1 MKQFKTLAILIAL
14 LLISNA
20 EAACR
25 LGFTQLQFG
34 NYNPQISTATM
45 GFGTVSATCDFR
57 GPNNN
62 FTTGQVRIN
71 LGVSNTTNN
80 FNRSMRTVRNE
91 RLNYNAYTD
100 QTLSRVWGD
109 GTFNTSPLTATLG
122 RNQSRTWTYYGS
134 IPQLQNIPA
143 GTYSDSMVITLLP

>member
-1 MKQFKTLAILIAL
+1 MKQFKTLATLIVL
-14 LLISNA
+14 LLASNS

-25 LGFTQLQFG
+25 LGFTPLQFG
-34 NYNPQISTATM
+34 NYDERLSSATT
-45 GFGTVSATCDFR
+45 GFGTVSTTCDFL
-57 GPNNN
+57 GPNGN

-71 LGVSNTTNN
+71 LGVSNTTNS

-109 GTFNTSPLTATLG
+109 GTFNTSPLTANLG

-134 IPQLQNIPA
+134 IPQRQNVPA
-143 GTYSDSMVITLLP
+143 GTYSDTMVITLLP